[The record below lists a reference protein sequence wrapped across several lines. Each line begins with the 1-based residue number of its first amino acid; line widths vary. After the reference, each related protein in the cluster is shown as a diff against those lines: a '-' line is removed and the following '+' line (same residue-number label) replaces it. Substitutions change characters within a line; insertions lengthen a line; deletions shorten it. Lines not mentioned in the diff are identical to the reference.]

1 MRKNIFLI
9 LAITV
14 SVFAFSADASAQQRF
29 VASVTGP
36 QEVPDRGS
44 TGTGLCQ
51 ILLNAAETS
60 FTVNCT
66 YRGLTSSANAGHI
79 HINGPVGVNSPV
91 RFNFGTITG
100 TSGTI
105 GPLMFNV
112 TPAEVADLRAKG
124 WYVNIRTINF
134 PGGEIRGQVKIVSTP
149 ADLDGDGRTN
159 IRVFRPGATT
169 FYTLNNLNSSM
180 STNVFTNS
188 FAGGGAINSAS
199 DDYDGDGRGDLVL
212 IRAVGD
218 GLYWRILQTA
228 TNTVREVQFG
238 SSSSTVGDQPLPAD
252 YDGDGKTDIA
262 VFRRST
268 GFWYILQSSNNQLQA
283 EGFGQTG
290 DIGMVGDFDKDG
302 KSDLTII
309 RGTPNG
315 LGWFTR
321 RSSDRA
327 TQVVF
332 FGGAAA
338 PGADFIFPAAQVD
351 IDGDG
356 IQDRMVVRDPNN
368 TNPQTGDPRTIFILR
383 SSNNTMFTLQWG
395 IDTDTM
401 LFGDYDGDGKTDIV
415 ARRAVSGQL
424 IWFIYQSLNGQAR
437 IVPFGA
443 PGDQ

>member
-1 MRKNIFLI
+1 MQRRLFLI
-9 LAITV
+9 LAICV
-14 SVFAFSADASAQQRF
+14 SAFVFSANASAQQRF

-44 TGTGLCQ
+44 PGKGLCQ
-51 ILLNAAETS
+51 IVLNTAETS
-60 FTVNCT
+60 FTVTCT
-66 YRGLTSSANAGHI
+66 YSGLTSSAQAGHI
-79 HINGPVGVNSPV
+79 HINGPVGVNTPV
-91 RFNFGTITG
+91 RFNFGTLSG

-105 GPLMFNV
+105 GPLTFDV
-112 TPAEVADLRAKG
+112 TLAEVADLRAKG
-124 WYVNIRTINF
+124 WYVNIHTVNF

-159 IRVFRPGATT
+159 IRVFRPGASA
-169 FYTLNNLNSSM
+169 FYTLNNLNNSLM
-180 STNVFTNS
+180 TNFFTNF
-188 FAGGGAINSAS
+188 FAGGVAFPVNSAS

-212 IRAVGD
+212 LRALD
-218 GLYWRILQTA
+218 NALYWRILQTA

-238 SSSSTVGDQPLPAD
+238 ASTTDQALPAD

-290 DIGMVGDFDKDG
+290 DLGMVGDFDKDG

-309 RGTPNG
+309 RNTANG

-321 RSSDRA
+321 RSSDRN
-327 TQVVF
+327 TQVALWGV
-332 FGGAAA
+332 AAT
-338 PGADFIFPAAQVD
+338 DFLLPAAQID

-356 IQDRMVVRDPNN
+356 IQDRMVVRGPNPAQPG
-368 TNPQTGDPRTIFILR
+368 NPTTFYILR
-383 SSNNTMFTLQWG
+383 SSNNQPFVLQWG
-395 IDTDTM
+395 LDTDM
-401 LFGDYDGDGKTDIV
+401 PLFGDYDGDGKTDIV

-424 IWFIYQSLNGQAR
+424 IWYIYQSSNGQGRA
-437 IVPFGA
+437 VPFGA